1 MLIGAIG
8 SIASE
13 NIFMLHVMVCRAVQ
27 LRQLPIFYGW
37 WTWGTF
43 LPEICG
49 PLSKLGKCGV
59 GQQRLTLFLAL
70 GGKAQQ
76 R

>member
-8 SIASE
+8 SIALE
-13 NIFMLHVMVCRAVQ
+13 TIFMLHVMVWSTVQ
-27 LRQLPIFYGW
+27 LRQLPVFYGW

-49 PLSKLGKCGV
+49 QLSKLGNH
-59 GQQRLTLFLAL
+59 AL
-70 GGKAQQ
+70 G
-76 R
+76 